1 MVFVFTIGMLKQYM
15 PRREVL
21 LVLLVAFLIGS
32 IGGAF
37 FLDPIHDELPV
48 LINVVEKNINE
59 NNETLYLD
67 FSSSVDIDKLKKTL
81 SKTDGFISFDENAIS
96 IPMWTFNEKEHSYFE
111 RVVGNINSH
120 YKNYNIT
127 KNTIVIE
134 LDDNISATEA
144 LKSFSNWYKIVY
156 GDSIAYAQYHTI
168 LVVESKSLD
177 TFERILLDNGIVA
190 SNIEGPLQD
199 SLNKTNS
206 SMLTNVEITL
216 IGGCFGIIVAI
227 LGIYADSVI
236 PFYRRFK
243 KSFRRKRKR

>member
-1 MVFVFTIGMLKQYM
+1 MDLITSIIYIILFIILMVFVFTIGMLKQYM

-96 IPMWTFNEKEHSYFE
+96 IPMWTFNEKEHSPLHPDIPTFSL
-111 RVVGNINSH
+111 SH
-120 YKNYNIT
+120 
-127 KNTIVIE
+127 
-134 LDDNISATEA
+134 L
-144 LKSFSNWYKIVY
+144 
-156 GDSIAYAQYHTI
+156 
-168 LVVESKSLD
+168 
-177 TFERILLDNGIVA
+177 
-190 SNIEGPLQD
+190 
-199 SLNKTNS
+199 
-206 SMLTNVEITL
+206 
-216 IGGCFGIIVAI
+216 
-227 LGIYADSVI
+227 
-236 PFYRRFK
+236 
-243 KSFRRKRKR
+243 